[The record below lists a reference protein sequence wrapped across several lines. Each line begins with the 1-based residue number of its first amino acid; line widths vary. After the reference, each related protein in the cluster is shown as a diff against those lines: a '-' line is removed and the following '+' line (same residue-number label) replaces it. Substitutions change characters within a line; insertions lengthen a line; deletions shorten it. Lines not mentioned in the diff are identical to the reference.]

1 MFMTFNGD
9 WLSANSKK
17 KFRYKVKDDDCQ
29 VGGMVLFLQKL
40 PIPENLGFVGVPFF
54 TIGYFFSF
62 QNKNDMWGKTVFEIK
77 TKKTNRLPIMDIG
90 ITDIGDD
97 NQSFKVELGRVC
109 FS

>member
-1 MFMTFNGD
+1 
-9 WLSANSKK
+9 
-17 KFRYKVKDDDCQ
+17 
-29 VGGMVLFLQKL
+29 
-40 PIPENLGFVGVPFF
+40 
-54 TIGYFFSF
+54 
-62 QNKNDMWGKTVFEIK
+62 MWGKTVFEIK